1 MIREFGLKLEDGP
14 VNRYSIIVFWSE
26 EDGVWIADA
35 PDLKSCSAFGATP
48 EEAVAELRGA
58 MDAWLQAAREA
69 GLPIPQ
75 ARYQPHHE
83 AAE

>member
-1 MIREFGLKLEDGP
+1 M
-14 VNRYSIIVFWSE
+14 NRYSIIAFWSE

-48 EEAVAELRGA
+48 EEAVAELRVA
-58 MDAWLQAAREA
+58 MDAWLKAAREA

-75 ARYQPHHE
+75 ARYQPHRE

>member
-1 MIREFGLKLEDGP
+1 M
-14 VNRYSIIVFWSE
+14 NRYSINVFWSE

-48 EEAVAELRGA
+48 EEAVAELRAA
-58 MDAWLQAAREA
+58 MDAWLEAARKR

>member
-1 MIREFGLKLEDGP
+1 M
-14 VNRYSIIVFWSE
+14 NRYSIIVFWSE

-48 EEAVAELRGA
+48 EEAVAELRVA
-58 MDAWLQAAREA
+58 MDAWLGAAREA

-75 ARYQPHHE
+75 ARYQPQHE

>member
-1 MIREFGLKLEDGP
+1 M
-14 VNRYSIIVFWSE
+14 NRYSIIVFWSE

-48 EEAVAELRGA
+48 EEAVTELRVA
-58 MDAWLQAAREA
+58 MDAWLEAAREA

-75 ARYQPHHE
+75 ARYQPHRE

>member
-1 MIREFGLKLEDGP
+1 M
-14 VNRYSIIVFWSE
+14 NRYSIIVFWSE
-26 EDGVWIADA
+26 EDGVWIPDA

-48 EEAVAELRGA
+48 EEAVAELRVA
-58 MDAWLQAAREA
+58 MDAWLEAAGEA

>member
-1 MIREFGLKLEDGP
+1 M
-14 VNRYSIIVFWSE
+14 NRYAIIVFWSE
-26 EDGVWIADA
+26 EDGGWIADA
-35 PDLKSCSAFGATP
+35 PDLKSCSAFGATL
-48 EEAVAELRGA
+48 EEAVAELRIA
-58 MDAWLQAAREA
+58 MDAWLNAARDA